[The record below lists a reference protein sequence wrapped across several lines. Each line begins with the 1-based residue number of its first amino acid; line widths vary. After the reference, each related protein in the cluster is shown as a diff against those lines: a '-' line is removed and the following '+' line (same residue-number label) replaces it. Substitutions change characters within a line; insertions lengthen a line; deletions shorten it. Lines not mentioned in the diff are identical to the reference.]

1 MARPID
7 DVMDEGDA
15 SNDDEDQ
22 NERNSMSR
30 TSSEMKEKKRVTMRR
45 FDIKQLKAEI
55 WKILETR
62 LPSYYRTQAPQNT
75 QDFRIHL

>member
-30 TSSEMKEKKRVTMRR
+30 TSSEMKEKKKVTMRR
-45 FDIKQLKAEI
+45 FDIK
-55 WKILETR
+55 
-62 LPSYYRTQAPQNT
+62 
-75 QDFRIHL
+75 